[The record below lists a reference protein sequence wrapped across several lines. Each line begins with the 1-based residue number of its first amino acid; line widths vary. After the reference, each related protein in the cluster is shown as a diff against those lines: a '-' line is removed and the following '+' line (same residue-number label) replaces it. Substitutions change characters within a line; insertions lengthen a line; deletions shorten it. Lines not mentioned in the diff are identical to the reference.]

1 MPSSLIFVGLV
12 VAWLL
17 ILVPIVARRRQEV
30 ARPSEAALAC
40 RVLERPG
47 VSRRVEEVSGMD
59 EPKPDGQL
67 LEDVTSDAVAADEVA
82 AESGATPEAEPPPDA
97 GQGSEREAGED
108 PEPDAVEAAEEEAED
123 DAEEEPDAA
132 AEALSIPEADSAAAA
147 AEPPAEPPAGP
158 PAEPPAGPPAGQPV
172 EPTAPRP
179 GRGYRSG
186 RGGFDPEA
194 AMLAAKARYSFRQR
208 VVLALVLAMITTAIG
223 AVVADQ
229 MLWWG
234 HAGVDLF
241 LVGYLA
247 YLRRQ
252 VRIEEDI
259 RLRRAARMAGTR
271 RGRTVAEYVAQRA
284 GDPANAGAQD
294 PQAADEPFEDPALP
308 ELEPLPPEQREQ
320 HDRALREREQPALPP
335 LRPTPLPAAPAG
347 TVVIDLDDEDPG
359 LHDLADPGPRGY
371 RRAVGE

>member
-47 VSRRVEEVSGMD
+47 VSRRVEEESGMD

-97 GQGSEREAGED
+97 GEDSEPDAGED
-108 PEPDAVEAAEEEAED
+108 PESDAVEAAEDEAED
-123 DAEEEPDAA
+123 EEEPDAV
-132 AEALSIPEADSAAAA
+132 AEALFAPEADSAAAA
-147 AEPPAEPPAGP
+147 AEPPAEPPA
-158 PAEPPAGPPAGQPV
+158 APPAGPPV
-172 EPTAPRP
+172 EPTASRP

-208 VVLALVLAMITTAIG
+208 VVLALVLAMIATAIG

-241 LVGYLA
+241 LVGYLG

-271 RGRTVAEYVAQRA
+271 RGRTVADYVAQRA
-284 GDPANAGAQD
+284 GDPSNGGAQD

-308 ELEPLPPEQREQ
+308 ELEPLSPEQREQ
-320 HDRALREREQPALPP
+320 HDRALRERKQPALPP
-335 LRPTPLPAAPAG
+335 LRPAPLPAAPAG

-359 LHDLADPGPRGY
+359 LHNLAEPGPRGY